1 MLDEI
6 TKESIRRVAAELGI
20 EPAALLAVVEVES
33 GGAAFASVGGRQEP
47 LIRFEGHYF
56 DRRLSGEKRL
66 RARTAGLSSPVAG
79 AVKNPKS
86 QAERWRLLERAAGID
101 RQAAHESVS
110 WGVGQVMGAHWQWL
124 GYGSFEELV
133 SEARRG
139 VDGQVRLMVRY
150 IQKAG
155 LLDALRQRDWKAFAR
170 GYNGPAYARHGY
182 DSRLE
187 AAYRSHAAAPAS
199 AIDGIADVRDLQRML
214 TAAGYPLAVDG
225 IAGPATR
232 RAIHRF
238 QADHGLKTDG
248 IAGPRTMEALRQA
261 LPLDGIGTGLWQR
274 LLRWLAGLLRLAGAR

>member
-1 MLDEI
+1 MLDET

-187 AAYRSHAAAPAS
+187 AAYRRHASVFPT
-199 AIDGIADVRDLQRML
+199 DDVRELQRLL

-232 RAIHRF
+232 RAIRRF

-248 IAGPRTMEALRQA
+248 IAGLRTMEALHRA
-261 LPLDGIGTGLWQR
+261 LPFDGFGIGLWR
-274 LLRWLAGLLRLAGAR
+274 GLLRWLARLLRLPGAR